1 MGRVESLKFLK
12 TYMKKPEINTELLE
26 HVARTSLLTKL

>member
-1 MGRVESLKFLK
+1 LK
-12 TYMKKPEINTELLE
+12 TYMKTPKIDTALLE